1 MHLPLVASL
10 AACLLMF
17 AVPIR
22 AASPLVVG
30 VLPYQGAR
38 ALIAEHRDLS
48 DYLRSA
54 LNRPVQIV
62 TARNAQVFGQ
72 RLLAGD
78 YDLALAPAHFAR
90 LAEREAGWQVL
101 AEHRPDTPLYLL
113 TAASTPASRQP
124 RAGDTVAVP
133 DRAMLL
139 TLAAQRWLDS
149 HFALDP
155 RDYHLL
161 DAGSHSAALQA
172 VLDGRADYAV
182 SALAAMNLVRPGN
195 IRRIRIAHEIGK
207 VPLLVYIARPTL
219 PAATVARLRAAL
231 LDFPVPAPLRVVASD
246 QHSLAAVDVYLPATR
261 QLLRDS
267 LPTKSQEL
275 ADVR

>member
-1 MHLPLVASL
+1 MHLPLVAWL
-10 AACLLMF
+10 AACLLLF
-17 AVPIR
+17 AAPIR

-48 DYLRSA
+48 EHLRGA
-54 LNRPVQIV
+54 LKHPVQIV
-62 TARNAQVFGQ
+62 TARNARVFGQ

-101 AEHRPDTPLYLL
+101 AEHRPDTPVYLL
-113 TAASTPASRQP
+113 TAVDAPTRQHP

-139 TLAAQRWLDS
+139 TLTAQRWLDS
-149 HFALDP
+149 HFALGP
-155 RDYHLL
+155 RDYRLL
-161 DAGSHSAALQA
+161 DTGSHSAALQA

-182 SALAAMNLVRPGN
+182 SALAAMNQVRSGTLQ
-195 IRRIRIAHEIGK
+195 RIRIAHEIGK
-207 VPLLVYIARPTL
+207 VPLLVYIARPGL
-219 PAATVARLRAAL
+219 PAATLARLTTAL
-231 LDFPVPAPLRVVASD
+231 LDFPVPAPLRVVAAD
-246 QHSLAAVDVYLPATR
+246 PHRLAAMDTYLPATR
-261 QLLRDS
+261 RLLTDS
-267 LPTKSQEL
+267 KEL